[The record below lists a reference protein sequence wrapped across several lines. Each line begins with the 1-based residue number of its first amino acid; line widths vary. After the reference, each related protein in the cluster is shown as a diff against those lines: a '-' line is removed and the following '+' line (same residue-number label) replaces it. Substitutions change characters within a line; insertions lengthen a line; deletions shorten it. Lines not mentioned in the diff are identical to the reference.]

1 MKSFSKFLLEKKTKK
16 ARRKKRKRNQPKGY
30 PVPFYGREVNLS
42 GEGGGEGESGGG
54 SEG

>member
-1 MKSFSKFLLEKKTKK
+1 MIRFSQFLLEKAKK
-16 ARRKKRKRNQPKGY
+16 RRKKRKRKQTKGY
-30 PVPFYGREVNLS
+30 PVPFYGGEANLS

>member
-1 MKSFSKFLLEKKTKK
+1 MKSFSKFLLEKKIKK
-16 ARRKKRKRNQPKGY
+16 VKKKRKRKQPKGY
-30 PVPFYGREVNLS
+30 PVPFYGGEANLS

>member
-1 MKSFSKFLLEKKTKK
+1 MIRFSQFLLEKAKK
-16 ARRKKRKRNQPKGY
+16 RRKKRKRKQPKGY
-30 PVPFYGREVNLS
+30 PVPFYGGEANLS

>member
-1 MKSFSKFLLEKKTKK
+1 MIRFSQFLLEKKTKK
-16 ARRKKRKRNQPKGY
+16 TRRKKRKRNRPKGY
-30 PVPFYGREVNLS
+30 PVPFYGGEANLS